1 LQIQV
6 QRRLTI
12 SISQS
17 RASGVLETPEAR
29 WIVTHGGLELEFLDL
44 MERTWG
50 KLEMLSGLFS

>member
-1 LQIQV
+1 MSQWGRSRLQIQV

-44 MERTWG
+44 MERTRG
-50 KLEMLSGLFS
+50 